1 MTDDGDMTG
10 SECLTPKR
18 RDDFER
24 MGETHLQNRMFTDPA
39 FHGQLREAALEWLC
53 EKQDAREEE
62 FSDHDQTRPFLADH
76 VLIHSLRPC
85 VDPTGSIIVCDQG
98 GA

>member
-39 FHGQLREAALEWLC
+39 FHGQLREAALEWLR
-53 EKQDAREEE
+53 EKQDAREEAE
-62 FSDHDQTRPFLADH
+62 ADH
-76 VLIHSLRPC
+76 RRTETKRFRIIALLAGAALLVSAIGVLVSLLK
-85 VDPTGSIIVCDQG
+85 
-98 GA
+98 